1 LAFSAGADPV
11 QLPIGA
17 SLATIPRGEGRL
29 EAKVSIL
36 QRASPLMLAR
46 LLILTVT
53 FATPLVLARVLI
65 PASYGTFKL
74 AWLWCT
80 TLGHIL
86 PMGLTPSLVYFVPR
100 NPQRRHH
107 FIAHALLVTTTLG
120 LIAGALLYA
129 FGARIALAMH
139 QRELAAQMHW
149 VALFSA
155 LFLSG
160 STMDQIPF
168 SQGRIKFSAALRF
181 GSEGAQAIGIISGAL
196 LTRSLTGAMAGIVV
210 GTGFRA
216 IACWWMVLREHG
228 LHISREDLRRQ
239 LVYAVPFGVAFGIIY
254 LQQQFHQY
262 YVAASVSAAIFAIY
276 AVGCFQLPIV
286 DMLYTPVSE
295 VLQLGIAEY
304 DRDGDRAGPARLMRE
319 AVAKLAFVF
328 IPTMALLYVCGPTL
342 LTFLFTERY
351 RDSAA
356 IFRLVIF
363 FIPLM
368 ALPLDGVMRARAQNS
383 FVLGMSIVKL
393 ALTVPLVIGG
403 FHLFGLRGA
412 MGGYLMAETVTRTI
426 VLLRAA
432 ALLGGL
438 RAALPW
444 RTLAFQSLSAAAA
457 APVGAIVLH
466 VTHGPAI
473 VRLFACG
480 IATAV
485 VYLAVLRFSGEL
497 PPVREWIR
505 RKRPVPEPRP
515 SLAA

>member
-1 LAFSAGADPV
+1 M
-11 QLPIGA
+11 
-17 SLATIPRGEGRL
+17 
-29 EAKVSIL
+29 EAKRSIL
-36 QRASPLMLAR
+36 KRASPLMLAR
-46 LLILTVT
+46 LAILAVT
-53 FATPLVLARVLI
+53 FTTPLVLARVLI

-74 AWLWCT
+74 AWLWCM
-80 TLGHIL
+80 TLAVIL

-100 NPQRRHH
+100 HPQRRRY
-107 FIAHALLVTTTLG
+107 FIGHALVVTSTLG
-120 LIAGALLYA
+120 VAAGALLYV

-139 QRELAAQMHW
+139 KPELAGQMHW
-149 VALFSA
+149 VALFTA

-160 STMDQIPF
+160 STLDSIPF
-168 SQGRIKFSAALRF
+168 SQARIKLSATLRF
-181 GSEGAQAIGIISGAL
+181 GYEVTQAIGIISGAL
-196 LTRSLTGAMAGIVV
+196 LTRSLTGVFAGIVV

-216 IACWWMVLREHG
+216 VACWVMVLREHG

-239 LVYAVPFGVAFGIIY
+239 LAYAVPFGIAFGIIY
-254 LQQQFHQY
+254 VQQQFHQY
-262 YVAASVSAAIFAIY
+262 YVAASVSAATFAIY

-304 DRDGDRAGPARLMRE
+304 DRDGDHAGPARLMRE

-363 FIPLM
+363 CIPLA
-368 ALPLDGVMRARAQNS
+368 ALPLDGVMRARAQNR
-383 FVLGMSIVKL
+383 FVLVISVVKL
-393 ALTVPLVIGG
+393 ALTVPLVVAG

-412 MGGYLMAETVTRTI
+412 MGGYLLAEATTRMI
-426 VLLRAA
+426 LLLRAA

-438 RAALPW
+438 RAVLPW
-444 RTLAFQSLSAAAA
+444 RTLVYQSLAAAVA
-457 APVGAIVLH
+457 APVGAIALRL
-466 VTHGPAI
+466 THGPTL
-473 VRLFACG
+473 VRLTVCG
-480 IATAV
+480 IATGL
-485 VYLAVLRFSGEL
+485 VYLAALRASGEL
-497 PPVREWIR
+497 PPVRQWIQ
-505 RKRPVPEPRP
+505 RKRPEPPARP